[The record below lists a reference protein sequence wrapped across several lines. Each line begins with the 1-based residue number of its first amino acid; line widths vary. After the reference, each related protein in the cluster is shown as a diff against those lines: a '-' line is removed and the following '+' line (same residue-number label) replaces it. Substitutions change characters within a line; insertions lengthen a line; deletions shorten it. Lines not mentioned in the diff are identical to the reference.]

1 MFRNVSFGGGH
12 ITNPYVNLGN

>member
-1 MFRNVSFGGGH
+1 MFRNVSFGDGH